1 MESKVILE
9 LRLRIIE
16 DILGKLSRQLA
27 KVEKVNYRIEVEN
40 RRREKWG
47 KSPLLDISQEEKEAN
62 KNQSNALRAVMATIR
77 IEWTNLT
84 DQLKEFK
91 ED

>member
-9 LRLRIIE
+9 LRLQIIE
-16 DILGKLSRQLA
+16 DILSKLSRQLA

-47 KSPLLDISQEEKEAN
+47 KTPLLDISQEEEEAN
-62 KNQSNALRAVMATIR
+62 KNQSKALRAVMATVR

-84 DQLKEFK
+84 SQLKKFK
-91 ED
+91 KD

>member
-16 DILGKLSRQLA
+16 DILNKLSRQLA

-40 RRREKWG
+40 RRREKWN
-47 KSPLLDISQEEKEAN
+47 KNPLLDISQEEKEAN
-62 KNQSNALRAVMATIR
+62 KNQSKALRTVMATIR
-77 IEWTNLT
+77 IEWTNIT
-84 DQLKEFK
+84 NQLKEFK